1 MSEIALPAIK
11 VTGSQSQTQP
21 SLRVQMF
28 PARGNRQ
35 TRHEVLNPEHGESVG
50 WVGPGERALRGCQ
63 GHGVPL
69 LHPCS
74 PGEGCADTESARGR
88 RGGKGLTGFGYPP
101 PPLLNSLIHFHCSYF
116 FLSLS
121 SSLSCRLIKNS
132 LSLKV
137 FVSKQLSCQLGA
149 KR

>member
-35 TRHEVLNPEHGESVG
+35 KRHEVLNPEHGESVG

-88 RGGKGLTGFGYPP
+88 RGGKGLTGFGYSPP
-101 PPLLNSLIHFHCSYF
+101 PSVELTDSFSLFL
-116 FLSLS
+116 FLSLTFFF
-121 SSLSCRLIKNS
+121 SLL
-132 LSLKV
+132 
-137 FVSKQLSCQLGA
+137 QTD
-149 KR
+149 